1 MQGFPKHLNSKFDY
15 EYVRQNFPKAQWA
28 PLFEELL
35 AGQKVWICTGV
46 LAETETGIED
56 AIHKIV
62 ESEAMDKTIVRYQY
76 DYVADENCRMN
87 RLGYTTE
94 EINGILA

>member
-15 EYVRQNFPKAQWA
+15 EYVRNNFPKEQWA

-35 AGQKVWICTGV
+35 AGQKTWICA
-46 LAETETGIED
+46 AELTDGATGITDET
-56 AIHKIV
+56 HKVI
-62 ESEAMDKTIVRYQY
+62 ESTDTAGATTKYQY
-76 DYVADENCRMN
+76 EYVDDTNCEMI

-94 EINGILA
+94 EINSILS